1 MVDII
6 VEIMEVIDKVV
17 NNGHP
22 ILSLVVVVAV
32 IAIIIWIKSRIDEK
46 KGINSPEKQRVKE
59 ILQKIMQEQEDYDE
73 YIPIY
78 AYRRQNYG
86 RIVESWHYAIALTES
101 RMYVVPLIFGNKE
114 IGYSKVSVIA
124 KEYLSKIDTGKP
136 GDALQYLK
144 FYDQNK
150 DVIFEVTVEEKN
162 TKFDKTYPVNI
173 MQIEEARA
181 FVERIRQWQRQV
193 C

>member
-1 MVDII
+1 MKQII
-6 VEIMEVIDKVV
+6 LEVMKMIDKVI
-17 NNGHP
+17 NEHP
-22 ILSLVVVVAV
+22 VLLFVILVAVVAIV
-32 IAIIIWIKSRIDEK
+32 IWIKSRIDEK

-59 ILQKIMQEQEDYDE
+59 ILQKVMQEQEDYDE

-78 AYRRQNYG
+78 AYRRQKYG
-86 RIVESWHYAIALTES
+86 RIVESWYYAIALTES
-101 RMYVVPLIFGNKE
+101 RMYEVPLIFGNKE
-114 IGYSKVSVIA
+114 IGHSKVGVIS
-124 KEYLSKIDTGKP
+124 KESLSKIDTGKP
-136 GDALQYLK
+136 GDALQHLK

-181 FVERIRQWQRQV
+181 FVERIRQWDAEKQ
-193 C
+193 

>member
-1 MVDII
+1 MVEII

-22 ILSLVVVVAV
+22 ILSFVILVAV
-32 IAIIIWIKSRIDEK
+32 IAIIIWIKSRVDEK

-114 IGYSKVSVIA
+114 IGYSKVSVIL
-124 KEYLSKIDTGKP
+124 KEYLGKIESSKLCDTW
-136 GDALQYLK
+136 LHLK
-144 FYDQNK
+144 FYDK
-150 DVIFEVTVEEKN
+150 DQDAVLEITVEAKN

-173 MQIEEARA
+173 VQAEEVRA
-181 FVERIRQWQRQV
+181 FAERIRLWQRQV

>member
-1 MVDII
+1 MVEII
-6 VEIMEVIDKVV
+6 VKIMEVIDKVID
-17 NNGHP
+17 NHP
-22 ILSLVVVVAV
+22 VLSFVILVAV

-78 AYRRQNYG
+78 AYRRQKYG
-86 RIVESWHYAIALTES
+86 RIVESWYYAIALTES
-101 RMYVVPLIFGNKE
+101 RMYAVPLIFGNKE
-114 IGYSKVSVIA
+114 IGHSKVGVIS
-124 KEYLSKIDTGKP
+124 KESLSKIDTGKP
-136 GDALQYLK
+136 GDALQHLK

-162 TKFDKTYPVNI
+162 TKFDKTYLVNI